1 MNRQSRFLE
10 TIPNLM
16 LFFLFSACMLATLLA
31 GAKVYQGVSSVLD
44 EQYST
49 TTCINYLSAKV
60 RHNDRQGGIGM
71 GRIGNINALA
81 LYETYDDEEF
91 VTYIYSFEGYMMEL
105 FCSADGEFLPENGE
119 KIMPIDDLYIS
130 LDEGLLTVSCMS
142 MEEEASVILALH
154 STGKGEL
161 A

>member
-1 MNRQSRFLE
+1 
-10 TIPNLM
+10 
-16 LFFLFSACMLATLLA
+16 
-31 GAKVYQGVSSVLD
+31 
-44 EQYST
+44 
-49 TTCINYLSAKV
+49 
-60 RHNDRQGGIGM
+60 
-71 GRIGNINALA
+71 
-81 LYETYDDEEF
+81 
-91 VTYIYSFEGYMMEL
+91 MEL
-105 FCSADGEFLPENGE
+105 FCSADGEFLPEDGE

>member
-44 EQYST
+44 KQYST